1 MPVMAGGD
9 HENQL
14 RWRWG
19 YMSDAGH
26 AYRAVYLCRCKFALR
41 VSLLRECRSLPAY
54 LGEGEEE
61 GLVAGLVAQP
71 GQSDG
76 PAAVLE
82 HPPVLAERHVQSVV
96 ATDQGGRLPLRL

>member
-1 MPVMAGGD
+1 MLIALYTYAGVSS
-9 HENQL
+9 
-14 RWRWG
+14 R
-19 YMSDAGH
+19 S
-26 AYRAVYLCRCKFALR
+26 
-41 VSLLRECRSLPAY
+41 VSLSSRSAAGLLAY

-96 ATDQGGRLPLRL
+96 ATD